1 MPSSSNT
8 RERPRIE
15 PSAAQGILSAADSLR
30 LHWPEYLMEAG
41 EAALYLFSAC
51 AVATLLWH
59 PASPVQPHLPS
70 DAVRRMLMGLA
81 MGAIII
87 AIVLSPWGKQ
97 SGAHF
102 NPALTLTFYRL
113 DKVALWDAV
122 FYCAAQLPGAVAG
135 VALASLVLQGAPAHK
150 AVRYAATIPGI
161 HGEAFYVNTI
171 AFVAELAI
179 SFILMSAILFAS
191 NHGALAPYTHYFA
204 AILAAVY
211 IAFESPLS
219 GMSTNPARTFGP
231 ALYGGYWHALWIYFL
246 APPLGMLAA
255 AEVFLLVREGKGP
268 YCAKLHHHNDKR
280 CIFRHSGPDPTTQA
294 R

>member
-41 EAALYLFSAC
+41 EAGLYLFSAC
-51 AVATLLWH
+51 AVATMLWH
-59 PASPVQPHLPS
+59 PASPLQPHLPS

-81 MGAIII
+81 MGATII

-102 NPALTLTFYRL
+102 NPAVTFTFYRL
-113 DKVALWDAV
+113 RKVALWDTV
-122 FYCAAQLPGAVAG
+122 FYCAAQLLGAVGG
-135 VALASLVLQGAPAHK
+135 VALASLVLEGAPAHE
-150 AVRYAATIPGI
+150 AVRYAATIPGVY
-161 HGEAFYVNTI
+161 GNTI

-179 SFILMSAILFAS
+179 SFILMSSILFAS
-191 NHGALAPYTHYFA
+191 NHKVLAPYTHYFA
-204 AILAAVY
+204 AILVAVY

-231 ALYGGYWHALWIYFL
+231 ALYGSYWHAFWIYFIG
-246 APPLGMLAA
+246 PPVGMLAA
-255 AEVFLLVREGKGP
+255 AEILLLVREGKGP